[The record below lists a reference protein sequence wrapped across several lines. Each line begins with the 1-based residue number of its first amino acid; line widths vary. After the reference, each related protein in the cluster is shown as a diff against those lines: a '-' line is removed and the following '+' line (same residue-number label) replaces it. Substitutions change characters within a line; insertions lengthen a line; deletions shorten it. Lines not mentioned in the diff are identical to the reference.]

1 MEAVMYKRILVP
13 VDLDDF
19 SIMDKVFDLIRVFFS
34 QDQASNIRLINVQ
47 PIVPVGI
54 LGYLPPSFDEDVDRQ
69 VQTNFDRL
77 LSERNLLNHKVTKI
91 IRRGTVSDEILAESK
106 DWVADIIIIG
116 SHRPSMTTYLLGS
129 NAASIVRHAKC
140 SVLVIR

>member
-1 MEAVMYKRILVP
+1 MYKRILVP
-13 VDLDDF
+13 VDLDDL
-19 SIMDKVFDLIRVFFS
+19 SIMDKVFDLIRVSFS

-47 PIVPVGI
+47 PIVPVSI
-54 LGYLPPSFDEDVDRQ
+54 LGYLPPSFDEDMDHQ

-77 LSERNLLNHKVTKI
+77 LSERNLSDHKVTKI
-91 IRRGTVSDEILAESK
+91 IRRGSVSDEILAESK
-106 DWVADIIIIG
+106 DWSADIIIIG

>member
-1 MEAVMYKRILVP
+1 MYKRILVP
-13 VDLDDF
+13 VDLDDL
-19 SIMDKVFDLIRVFFS
+19 SIMDKVFDLIRVSFS

-47 PIVPVGI
+47 PIVPVSI
-54 LGYLPPSFDEDVDRQ
+54 LGYLPPSFDEDMDHQ

-77 LSERNLLNHKVTKI
+77 LSERNLSDHKVTKI
-91 IRRGTVSDEILAESK
+91 IRRGSVSDEILAESK
-106 DWVADIIIIG
+106 DWGADIIIIG

-129 NAASIVRHAKC
+129 NAASVVRHAKC

>member
-1 MEAVMYKRILVP
+1 MYKRILVP

-47 PIVPVGI
+47 PIVPVSI
-54 LGYLPPSFDEDVDRQ
+54 LGYLPPSFDEDMDHQ

-77 LSERNLLNHKVTKI
+77 LSERNLSDHKVTKI
-91 IRRGTVSDEILAESK
+91 IRRGSVSDEILAESK
-106 DWVADIIIIG
+106 DWSADIIIIG

>member
-1 MEAVMYKRILVP
+1 MYKRILVP
-13 VDLDDF
+13 VDLDDL
-19 SIMDKVFDLIRVFFS
+19 SIMDKVFNLIGVFFS

-54 LGYLPPSFDEDVDRQ
+54 LGYLPPSFDEDMDHQ

-77 LSERNLLNHKVTKI
+77 LSERNLSDHKVTKI
-91 IRRGTVSDEILAESK
+91 IRRGSVSDEILAESK
-106 DWVADIIIIG
+106 DWSADIIIIG

>member
-13 VDLDDF
+13 VDLDDL
-19 SIMDKVFDLIRVFFS
+19 SIMDKVFDLIRVSFS

-47 PIVPVGI
+47 PIVPVSI
-54 LGYLPPSFDEDVDRQ
+54 LGYLPPSFDEDMDHQ

-77 LSERNLLNHKVTKI
+77 LSERNLSDHKVTKI
-91 IRRGTVSDEILAESK
+91 IRRGSVSDEILAESK
-106 DWVADIIIIG
+106 DWSADIIIIG